1 MRSSVLFIICLVF
14 SLSAKGQHN
23 KLSIAQKVDS
33 VMALMTV
40 DEKIG
45 QINQVSGRGAVTG
58 PFGPEDFYYI
68 ENVKAG
74 KVGSMLNVV
83 GAETTRKVQKIA
95 MEETRMKIPLLFGFD
110 VIHGYKTIFPMPLG
124 EASSWNP
131 DLAEKTS
138 RMAAVEAS
146 ATGIHWTFAPM
157 VDICRDPRW
166 GRIFEGHG
174 EDPFLGSAFARAK
187 VKGFQGDD
195 LSKNN
200 TIAAC
205 VKHFAAYG
213 AAIGGRDYN
222 GVDLSERV
230 LMETYFPPYK
240 AAVDAGAVTVMASFN
255 DINGI
260 PATANEWLFQKILR
274 KDWGFKGMVVSDYM
288 GITEMKN
295 HRIAKDTTDA
305 AYLAFK
311 AGIDMDM
318 MGRAYI
324 KKMKSLIESGKI
336 SMEQLDFSVRAILTV
351 KFQLGLFDDPYRYCN
366 EEREKKVTLCPQ
378 HRELAREAARQSMV
392 LLKNEKN
399 ILPLNKNLNT
409 IALIGP
415 LADNQGD
422 LLSSWSFKGDKKD
435 VVTLFSG
442 IKSKVSRNTKVLFAK
457 GCDIQSET
465 RTGFEE
471 ALAMAAKSDV
481 IVMALGESRNMSG
494 EGLSKAEIGLPGV
507 QQELLK
513 EINKLGKPVVLIL
526 FNGRPLTLAWENS
539 NCSTILEAWFPGT
552 EGGNAVADV
561 LFGDY
566 NPSGKLTVSFPYSV
580 GQIPIYYAYKSTGRP
595 AKPNQRYTSKY
606 SDIQIDPLY
615 EFGYGLSYSKFEYS
629 SPKLSRNTIYLSE
642 ETAPLSLG
650 RGVGGEVII
659 SVDVTNTSKIDGTE
673 IVQLYIEDM
682 VSSVTLPVREL
693 KGFEKRFIAA
703 GKTETIKF
711 NINVEDLKFY
721 DKDMNFIAEPGTF
734 KVFVGGSS
742 NTKNG
747 VEFELENGPKPQ
759 KVL

>member
-1 MRSSVLFIICLVF
+1 MANIALIVVENLLKITVMHHIRFFSLFLLLFISCF
-14 SLSAKGQHN
+14 TAKSQ
-23 KLSIAQKVDS
+23 KQQLTIAQKVDS

-95 MEETRMKIPLLFGFD
+95 VEQTRLGIPLLFGFD
-110 VIHGYKTIFPMPLG
+110 VIHGYKTIFPIPLG

-174 EDPFLGSAFARAK
+174 EDPFLGSAFAVAK

-240 AAVDAGAVTVMASFN
+240 AAIDAGAVTVMASFN

-305 AYLAFK
+305 AYLAFR
-311 AGIDMDM
+311 AGVDMDM

-366 EEREKKVTLCPQ
+366 EEREKKVTLCPE

-392 LLKNEKN
+392 LLKNEKD
-399 ILPLNKNLNT
+399 ILPLSKNINT

-415 LADNQGD
+415 LGDNQGD

-435 VVTLFSG
+435 VVTLLSG
-442 IKSKVSRNTKVLFAK
+442 IKSKVSGKTKVLYAK
-457 GCDIQSET
+457 GCDIQSESNA
-465 RTGFEE
+465 GFEE
-471 ALAMAAKSDV
+471 ALAIAANSDV

-494 EGLSKAEIGLPGV
+494 EGLSKAEIGLPGM

-526 FNGRPLTLAWENS
+526 FNGRPLTLAWENN
-539 NCSTILEAWFPGT
+539 NCSTILEAWLPGT

-629 SPKLSRNTIYLSE
+629 APKLSKNRLKSSE
-642 ETAPLSLG
+642 EIL
-650 RGVGGEVII
+650 V
-659 SVDVTNTSKIDGTE
+659 SVDVTNTSKVDGSE

-682 VSSVTLPVREL
+682 VTSVTLPVREL
-693 KGFEKRFIAA
+693 KGFEKRMIKA
-703 GKTETIKF
+703 GATETIQFK
-711 NINVEDLKFY
+711 ISVEDLKFY

-742 NTKNG
+742 KTTN
-747 VEFELENGPKPQ
+747 VAEFELE
-759 KVL
+759 

>member
-1 MRSSVLFIICLVF
+1 MHHIRFFSLFLLLFISCF
-14 SLSAKGQHN
+14 TAKSQ
-23 KLSIAQKVDS
+23 KQQLTIAQKVDS

-45 QINQVSGRGAVTG
+45 QINQVSGRGVVTG

-95 MEETRMKIPLLFGFD
+95 VEQTRLGIPLLFGFD

-174 EDPFLGSAFARAK
+174 EDPFLGSAFAVAK

-260 PATANEWLFQKILR
+260 PATANEWLFQKVLR

-311 AGIDMDM
+311 AGVDMDM

-336 SMEQLDFSVRAILTV
+336 SMEQLNFSVRAILKV

-366 EEREKKVTLCPQ
+366 EEREKKVMLCPE

-392 LLKNEKN
+392 LLKNEKY
-399 ILPLNKNLNT
+399 ILPLKKNLNT

-415 LADNQGD
+415 LGDNQGD

-435 VVTLFSG
+435 VVTLLSG
-442 IKSKVSRNTKVLFAK
+442 IKSKVSGKTKVLYAK
-457 GCDIQSET
+457 GCDIQSESNA
-465 RTGFEE
+465 GFEE
-471 ALAMAAKSDV
+471 ALAIAANSDV

-494 EGLSKAEIGLPGV
+494 EGLSKAEISLPGM

-526 FNGRPLTLAWENS
+526 FNGRPLTLAWENN
-539 NCSTILEAWFPGT
+539 NCSTILEAWLPGT

-629 SPKLSRNTIYLSE
+629 SPKLSKNRLKSSE
-642 ETAPLSLG
+642 EIL
-650 RGVGGEVII
+650 V
-659 SVDVTNTSKIDGTE
+659 SVDVTNTSKVDGSE

-682 VSSVTLPVREL
+682 VTSVTLPVREL
-693 KGFEKRFIAA
+693 KGFEKRMIKA
-703 GKTETIKF
+703 GATETFQFKIS
-711 NINVEDLKFY
+711 VEDLKFY
-721 DKDMNFIAEPGTF
+721 DKDMNFITEPGTF

-742 NTKNG
+742 KTTN
-747 VEFELENGPKPQ
+747 VAEFELE
-759 KVL
+759 